1 MGRFTNRP
9 LVNAPGD
16 PVPAKGSSRFKFK
29 LPLAGFLLLPPLIH
43 DVIAEQRFAAI
54 WRSCAISLQGEERF
68 YLAQERCGVFALFW
82 RPGQRC

>member
-1 MGRFTNRP
+1 
-9 LVNAPGD
+9 
-16 PVPAKGSSRFKFK
+16 VPAKGSSRFKFK

-68 YLAQERCGVFALFW
+68 
-82 RPGQRC
+82 